1 MISEKRIRLRRRFR
15 PPRNSRSTIQTLP
28 VSECYA
34 LAYYL
39 YGVFI
44 DYEDSDLPS
53 DYIDTFFKLV
63 KRANLL
69 EHFES
74 VMDKEIE
81 EMKARG
87 LLTPIEK
94 PEDQEGRIEEDDGK
108 IDMEER
114 GAGDRGGSPLFRNSK
129 IKYEYNEDSLVDDEL
144 FRDISS
150 KKDYVLNFY
159 RWLVLSEKPEGAFAE
174 IISKTFLEGKS
185 FENLPRKVKK
195 ILDNVSL
202 VQFIIDAV
210 GLSKNEAKV
219 LTLLYRITTI
229 SEVKDIFNRE
239 IYDKGIDFCGKV
251 LQIESQEVNTIFRT
265 DQKLKSF
272 GFIEDDCEIT
282 SETIDCIKSGKMDA
296 FFAEILKEEK
306 SDDAFPISSYA
317 VPKNSIGITETLL
330 KNSKKVNILLYGA
343 PGSGKTEFARTLA
356 KECGLNAYM
365 FKNDAEL
372 NRRENVLCR
381 LNCLLS
387 INKEDG
393 LIIIDEAD
401 SILQTQLN
409 LFLSILGGS
418 GTSSKK
424 GTVNKLFE
432 TANNKVVWI
441 VNHTEQLDESTKRR
455 FNYSIRF
462 SEMPEAT
469 LRSIADTRLKKL
481 QRKLPKAL
489 HDEILDLC
497 CKFHV
502 TGSSVE
508 NIAKAIE
515 VADDGRSE
523 EEIIEDV
530 KNVLDAN
537 SMLLYGK
544 PKIRA
549 NVSAAYD
556 ETILN
561 TNYPAEKIVKML
573 ENAKRFSEKNKSAEN
588 GVRLL
593 FYGLSGTG
601 KTEFARYI
609 SQRIGKKILLKRVS
623 DIFDP
628 YVGRTEQKI
637 KDAFEEAEQN
647 DQILLFDEADSFFD
661 DRSSATHSWE
671 RTRVNEFLTQMEEF
685 SGLLICTTNLKNIMD
700 PAMQRR
706 FHICVEFKP
715 LTKDGT
721 RKLLKKYFSAHEFPD
736 ELVER
741 LTDRNSV
748 TPGDFGSLSG
758 RIRFMDEE
766 DVDAK
771 FIIDELC
778 RIQDEKK
785 NGGGTAIGFR

>member
-1 MISEKRIRLRRRFR
+1 MISTKRIKLRRRLR
-15 PPRNSRSTIQTLP
+15 SARNSRNSIQSLP

-34 LAYYL
+34 LAYYM
-39 YGVFI
+39 YGMFI
-44 DYEDSDLPS
+44 NYEDSDLPS

-63 KRANLL
+63 KKANLQD
-69 EHFES
+69 HFEA
-74 VMDKEIE
+74 VMNEKIE
-81 EMKARG
+81 EMKQNG

-94 PEDQEGRIEEDDGK
+94 DEITEDDTEEDDVA
-108 IDMEER
+108 IEFRER
-114 GAGDRGGSPLFRNSK
+114 NGRVRIFRDSK
-129 IKYEYNEDSLVDDEL
+129 IKYEYNEDKFVDDEIP
-144 FRDISS
+144 RDLAT
-150 KKDYVLNFY
+150 KKSYALNFY
-159 RWLVLSEKPEGAFAE
+159 RWLILSEEGEGAFSQ
-174 IISKTFLEGKS
+174 IISKTFLDGKS
-185 FENLPRKVKK
+185 FENLPKKVKK
-195 ILDNVSL
+195 ILDDLSL
-202 VQFIIDAV
+202 IQFIIDAV
-210 GLSKNEAKV
+210 ELSKNEAKI
-219 LTLLYRITTI
+219 LILLYRINTI

-239 IYDKGIDFCGKV
+239 IYDKIMDYCERA
-251 LQIESQEVNTIFRT
+251 LQIDPMEINTIFRS

-282 SETIDCIKSGKMDA
+282 SETIDCIKSGNMDA

-306 SDDAFPISSYA
+306 TDDAFPISSYA

-330 KNSKKVNILLYGA
+330 KNSRKVNILLYGA
-343 PGSGKTEFARTLA
+343 PGSGKTEFARTIA
-356 KECGLNAYM
+356 KECGLSAYI
-365 FKNDAEL
+365 FKNDSEL

-387 INKEDG
+387 INKENS

-409 LFLSILGGS
+409 LFLSIFSGT

-432 TANNKVVWI
+432 TANNRVVWI

-462 SEMPEAT
+462 SEMPDKT
-469 LRSIADTRLKKL
+469 LRTIADTRLQKME
-481 QRKLPKAL
+481 RKLPKAL

-515 VADDGRSE
+515 AADDKSSDE
-523 EEIIEDV
+523 DIIEDV

-544 PKIRA
+544 PKIRMS
-549 NVSAAYD
+549 VSPAYD

-561 TNYPAEKIVKML
+561 TSFPAEKIVKML
-573 ENAKRFSEKNKSAEN
+573 KNARRFSEKNKSSEN
-588 GVRLL
+588 GVRML

-609 SQRIGKKILLKRVS
+609 SQRLSKKILLKRVS
-623 DIFDP
+623 DIFGP
-628 YVGRTEQKI
+628 YVGQTEQNI
-637 KDAFEEAEQN
+637 KNAFEEAEQN

-661 DRSSATHSWE
+661 DRSAASHSWE

-685 SGLLICTTNLKNIMD
+685 SGLLICTTNLKSIMD

-715 LTKDGT
+715 LTADGT
-721 RKLLKKYFSAHEFPD
+721 KKLLKKYFSAHEFTD
-736 ELVER
+736 EMLER
-741 LTDRNSV
+741 ITGRNSV
-748 TPGDFGSLSG
+748 TPGDFGALSS

-778 RIQDEKK
+778 KIQDEKK
-785 NGGGTAIGFR
+785 NGGGSPIGFK